1 MCKFFCT
8 APNHTCDLCNEESRT
23 AYYIAKYHVS
33 PLSPY
38 DEREKS
44 KARNKIFLE
53 NSFKNMAAQKY
64 PFAHTVGGGQKIIK
78 RFQKLVL
85 STAVPQSKIQ

>member
-1 MCKFFCT
+1 MCQFFCT
-8 APNHTCDLCNEESRT
+8 APNHTCYLCNEESRT

-53 NSFKNMAAQKY
+53 NYPLYAKY
-64 PFAHTVGGGQKIIK
+64 YRKAVEEMEASLAENPSAD
-78 RFQKLVL
+78 L
-85 STAVPQSKIQ
+85 TALYYNHIL